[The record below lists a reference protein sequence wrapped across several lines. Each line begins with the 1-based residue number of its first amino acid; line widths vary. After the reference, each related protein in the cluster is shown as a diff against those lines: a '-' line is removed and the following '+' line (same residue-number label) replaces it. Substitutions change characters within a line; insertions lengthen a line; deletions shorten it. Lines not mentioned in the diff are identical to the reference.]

1 MVELTPEAKTQL
13 DRHFEGQDNLPSIRV
28 YMASGCSGP
37 GLALGLDEKQETDDL
52 FDVQGYSFVVD
63 KSLVIAASPITIDAA
78 QYGFSVSS
86 NLETTAGGGSGC
98 GGCSGCG

>member
-1 MVELTPEAKTQL
+1 M
-13 DRHFEGQDNLPSIRV
+13 G
-28 YMASGCSGP
+28 SGCSGP
-37 GLALGLDEKQETDDL
+37 GRALCLDEKQETDDL

-86 NLETTAGGGSGC
+86 NLEMTAGGGSGC
-98 GGCSGCG
+98 GGCNGCG